1 MKVIEL
7 SHIIQASFRKTIEE
21 RLAELPSWKVRG
33 RGLDSVAGT
42 LPTVLT
48 QDRKGLEEGN
58 P

>member
-1 MKVIEL
+1 MKTV
-7 SHIIQASFRKTIEE
+7 EE